1 MTMAK
6 GISLHIGLNRVDPA
20 HYEGWDGTLNACEA
34 DARDMQALA
43 KSSKFKPMPLLL
55 TAQATAKAVSAAI
68 KKAAKTLVKGDIFFM
83 TYSGHGGQ
91 VRDTNGDEDDDRMD
105 ETWVLFDRQLVD
117 DELYALWGGFKAGV
131 RIVVF
136 SDSCHSGSVVRMAP
150 PMISGGPRER
160 LMPRQVGEK
169 VEAAHQALYRGIQAA
184 HPGAEKATVKASILL
199 ISGCMDNQTS
209 LDGEHNGA
217 FTEMLLKV
225 WNGGKFRGSYRRFRD
240 TIVSRMPASQSPNYF
255 FVGAPDRAFE
265 AQRPFKI

>member
-1 MTMAK
+1 MAK

-34 DARDMQALA
+34 DAHDMQALA
-43 KSSKFKPMPLLL
+43 KAGGFKPMPLLL
-55 TAQATAKAVSAAI
+55 TERATTKAVGLAI
-68 KKAAKTLVKGDIFFM
+68 KKAARNLAKGDIFFL

-91 VRDTNGDEDDDRMD
+91 VRDTNGDEKDDRMD

-117 DELYALWGGFKAGV
+117 DELYALWGGFKTGV
-131 RIVVF
+131 RILVL

-150 PMISGGPRER
+150 PPMISGGPRAR
-160 LMPRQVGEK
+160 LMPRAVCEK
-169 VEAAHQALYRGIQAA
+169 VEAAHQALYREVQAA
-184 HPGAEKATVKASILL
+184 HPGAEQARVKASVLL

-225 WNGGKFRGSYRRFRD
+225 WSRGKFRGNYKRFRE
-240 TIVSRMPASQSPNYF
+240 TMVSRMPASQSPNYF
-255 FVGAPDRAFE
+255 AVGARNRLFE
-265 AQRPFKI
+265 GQRPFTI

>member
-136 SDSCHSGSVVRMAP
+136 SDSCHSGSVVRLAP

>member
-1 MTMAK
+1 MAK
-6 GISLHIGLNRVDPA
+6 GISLHIGLNRVDPG

-34 DARDMQALA
+34 DAHDMHALA
-43 KSSKFKPMPLLL
+43 KASKFKPMPLLL
-55 TAQATAKAVSAAI
+55 TKKATTRAVSAAI
-68 KKAAKTLVKGDIFFM
+68 QKAAKTLAKGDIFFM

-91 VRDTNGDEDDDRMD
+91 VRDENGDEDDDRMD

-117 DELYALWGGFKAGV
+117 DELYALWGQFKAGV
-131 RIVVF
+131 RILVL
-136 SDSCHSGSVVRMAP
+136 SDSCHSGSVVRVAP
-150 PMISGGPRER
+150 PMLSGGPRVR

-184 HPGAEKATVKASILL
+184 HPGAETAKVKASVLL

-225 WNGGKFRGSYRRFRD
+225 WNGGKFRGSHRRLRD
-240 TIVSRMPASQSPNYF
+240 TIVSRMPASQCPNYF
-255 FVGAPDRAFE
+255 FVGAANRAFE
-265 AQRPFKI
+265 AQRPFTV